1 MFAPIVNWLLAGW
14 GGNKQALTPLMP
26 DTTLETQGREL
37 LSARSKRMQIL
48 QEIRDLMIG
57 LPMQSRPALVDHVA
71 ARFAMYVV
79 DLPAS
84 ERDHDS
90 GDFGL
95 LDHSLAVARSTV
107 GELVRPGFRV
117 SEDPAANYRE
127 QPIWAYSGFVLGLLH
142 DVGKVFD
149 LDVLPRGE
157 GATWNPVEEP
167 LMAFLGRQRLSGSG
181 RGSWRWKKG
190 RGLNGHVW
198 KGNAL
203 APLILPSACTDL
215 LGPRL
220 RVLLETF
227 TRSYAEGKED
237 WGTGPAGR
245 VVQAVRHW
253 DRTLAKGDLR
263 TRQELPVLNSPN
275 VQSISSEPDRPGTSN
290 AVCTAPS
297 PAASNALSPASAE
310 VASESPRPSPKPP
323 AVPQGAGNQARAPK
337 QYLLDRKPT
346 PEECRLRN
354 ELEPNRFIETIRS
367 WVRSGNASRNGV
379 HADMFVC
386 PEFIWFRY
394 PHALRGILESVKLNW
409 SGNLG
414 EKVLAILLK
423 HPLVAPLHRTEVL
436 VPATPTSR
444 EADLRQFVRIKAADF
459 LPAKELETLGLW
471 SPGLTV
477 VSTSPPGGP
486 LDGLRSI
493 EMRRAG

>member
-1 MFAPIVNWLLAGW
+1 MFAPIVNWFMAGW
-14 GGNKQALTPLMP
+14 GGNKQALTHPMP
-26 DTTLETQGREL
+26 DTTLETQGRNL
-37 LSARSKRMQIL
+37 LAVRPRRLEIL

-57 LPMQSRPALVDHVA
+57 LPMEIRPALVDHVA
-71 ARFAMYVV
+71 ARFAVYVV

-117 SEDPAANYRE
+117 SEDPAVNYRE

-149 LDVLPRGE
+149 LDVIPCGE
-157 GATWNPVEEP
+157 GPTWNPVEEP
-167 LMAFLGRQRLSGSG
+167 LMAFLRRQRLNSSG
-181 RGSWRWKKG
+181 RDSWRWKKG
-190 RGLNGHVW
+190 RRLNGHVW

-203 APLILPSACTDL
+203 APVILPPASKDL
-215 LGPRL
+215 LGTRL

-237 WGTGPAGR
+237 WGVGPAGR

-253 DRTLAKGDLR
+253 DRMLAKGEPR
-263 TRQELPVLNSPN
+263 TAQKPLVSSAPN
-275 VQSISSEPDRPGTSN
+275 AETLSSEPNRSEASN
-290 AVCTAPS
+290 TVCTAPS
-297 PAASNALSPASAE
+297 P
-310 VASESPRPSPKPP
+310 VASSAPAPVSQVEPPRPSPKPP
-323 AVPQGAGNQARAPK
+323 ALGQGPGNQVRPPK
-337 QYLLDRKPT
+337 QYLLDRKAT

-354 ELEPNRFIETIRS
+354 ELEPDRFIETIRS

-386 PEFIWFRY
+386 PDFIWLRY
-394 PHALRGILESVKLNW
+394 PHALRGILESIKLNW

-414 EKVLAILLK
+414 ARVLAVLLK
-423 HPLVAPLHRTEVL
+423 HPLVVPLHRTEVL
-436 VPATPTSR
+436 LPATPTSR

-477 VSTSPPGGP
+477 ISATPTGSPP
-486 LDGLRSI
+486 DGLGSS